1 MPSSGG
7 WGKST
12 CSLGDLLGG
21 FRIGTQDTAG
31 GQKEAGASHSLQRLR
46 RGTLG
51 KASKNEA
58 EKQNRCGAGCPV
70 CPVPAIPV
78 LLCRARPS
86 HRDPPPAPTGGKA
99 SAPSLSGPP
108 VGLQQ
113 ARLPH
118 SLHHKGGGSTAV
130 SFLVTRPPS
139 RQGSRAP
146 PALPRCPRGGTPLG
160 SQSTG

>member
-12 CSLGDLLGG
+12 CSLGDRLGG

-58 EKQNRCGAGCPV
+58 EKGVEEKETGREGQGWC
-70 CPVPAIPV
+70 
-78 LLCRARPS
+78 LLPM
-86 HRDPPPAPTGGKA
+86 PTA
-99 SAPSLSGPP
+99 Q
-108 VGLQQ
+108 GL
-113 ARLPH
+113 A
-118 SLHHKGGGSTAV
+118 SLHP
-130 SFLVTRPPS
+130 L
-139 RQGSRAP
+139 
-146 PALPRCPRGGTPLG
+146 ALPGDLQFLPASDPRRP
-160 SQSTG
+160 